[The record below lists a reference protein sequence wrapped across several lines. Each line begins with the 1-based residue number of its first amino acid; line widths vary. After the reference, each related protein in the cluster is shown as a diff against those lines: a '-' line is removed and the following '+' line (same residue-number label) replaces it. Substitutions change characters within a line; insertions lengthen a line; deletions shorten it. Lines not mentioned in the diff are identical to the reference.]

1 MFFALVP
8 WASIPKVSPVTSAL
22 PRSPQAPGGA
32 AGEHEEEHD
41 GERPLPVSALRRTAW
56 AAGQHLGLL
65 SGLQKGGFSHTGSA
79 CS

>member
-8 WASIPKVSPVTSAL
+8 WASVPKVSPVTSAL

-41 GERPLPVSALRRTAW
+41 GERPLPVSALR
-56 AAGQHLGLL
+56 
-65 SGLQKGGFSHTGSA
+65 
-79 CS
+79 